1 MHPSLFG
8 RPGVSAAVRIL
19 QILEAAARE
28 SGPRLRHRL
37 VSVGVAS
44 GLQWLAQDQ
53 YAGSP
58 FLTIYP
64 AVIVTALVGGTGAGF
79 LAAALAG
86 GSQWGFFHPNVP
98 LVCVPLLCV

>member
-1 MHPSLFG
+1 L
-8 RPGVSAAVRIL
+8 RENPGLGYATAFI
-19 QILEAAARE
+19 
-28 SGPRLRHRL
+28 
-37 VSVGVAS
+37 SVGVAS

-86 GSQWGFFHPNVP
+86 GSQWGFFIPTFHWFAFLSYAFDATVASCSSISSIGPWTS
-98 LVCVPLLCV
+98 C